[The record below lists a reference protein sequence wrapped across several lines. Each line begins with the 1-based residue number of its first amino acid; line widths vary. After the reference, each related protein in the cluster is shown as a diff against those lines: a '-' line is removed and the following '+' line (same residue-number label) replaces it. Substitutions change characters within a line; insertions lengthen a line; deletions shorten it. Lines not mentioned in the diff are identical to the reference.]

1 MNAGASW
8 WSGGVRTD
16 EPSLTAR
23 GVALARSRFDRP
35 ATATGDPAGD
45 VALARSLL
53 ADAPDELRRR
63 IAERRADP
71 TTRAFGGFLQVRT
84 GFFDRAM
91 LDALAR
97 GVGQVVILGAGYDGR
112 GLRFRSPGVCFF
124 EVDHPATQ
132 ADKRARL
139 DRLGLATAG
148 ITFVAADFTRPGL
161 AEALATAGHREEAAT
176 LFLLEGVLRYL
187 PERSVHDL
195 LAAAARRGLPGSE
208 LAVSVAV
215 EPPAEDAGSAR
226 RRRAHERRLADSGE
240 PVLTVPD
247 RETALGWLATAGW
260 TVDEVVDPESAD
272 NPGARAGW
280 LLVHAHR

>member
-1 MNAGASW
+1 VDVGSPW
-8 WSGGVRTD
+8 WSGVVRTD

-71 TTRAFGGFLQVRT
+71 TTRTFGGFLRVRT
-84 GFFDRAM
+84 GFFDRAV
-91 LDALAR
+91 LDAMAR

-112 GLRFRSPGVCFF
+112 GLRFRSPGVRFF

-139 DRLGLATAG
+139 DRLGLGTAG
-148 ITFVAADFTRPGL
+148 ITFVTADFTRPGTG
-161 AEALATAGHREEAAT
+161 EALAAAGHREEAAT

-195 LAAAARRGLPGSE
+195 LAAAAHRCAPGGE
-208 LAVSVAV
+208 LAVSLAV
-215 EPPAEDAGSAR
+215 EPPHEDAGDTR

-240 PVLTVPD
+240 PVLTVPE
-247 RETALGWLATAGW
+247 REVALGWLATAGW
-260 TVDEVVDPESAD
+260 TVDQVLDPQSAGHPD
-272 NPGARAGW
+272 ARAGW